1 MVLTRSATAAAAN
14 NDELRKTA
22 VVGGQATM
30 KRKRELEDD
39 EVYWQATMKRRREQ
53 LETENLELNVL
64 EKRARIEAQTIANR
78 GAMIA
83 IEAQTI
89 ANRGAIIANQIKAD
103 MHVHANREA
112 KFAVIRSIV
121 NTISVIN
128 SSTALD
134 ASTRLALMDMMR
146 KYIQAAS
153 I

>member
-14 NDELRKTA
+14 NDELRGPA

-83 IEAQTI
+83 IEAQ
-89 ANRGAIIANQIKAD
+89 IIANQIKAD
-103 MHVHANREA
+103 MHVHANSEA
-112 KFAVIRSIV
+112 KLAVIRSIV

-134 ASTRLALMDMMR
+134 ASTRLALMDMIR
-146 KYIQAAS
+146 KYIHAMHS
-153 I
+153 